1 MKRCLLAIDVQSH
14 FRPSQ
19 GMIQQVNQLATT
31 MPSAATLFKHNES
44 EVPLAALGKQ
54 PPMDTS
60 VQANITTV
68 FDKYGFGLP
77 EGVKVWLKQQNPDE
91 VLVVGGH
98 SDANVLAAGFDVF
111 NAGFKPVMVPVLCF
125 GNDWYMHT
133 VVTGIW
139 DQEVGKV
146 YQSVAELK
154 FGGL

>member
-1 MKRCLLAIDVQSH
+1 MKRCLLAVDIQGH

-19 GMIQQVNQLATT
+19 GMIQQVNQLAQS
-31 MPSAATLFKHNES
+31 MPCAATLYKHNEAV
-44 EVPLAALGKQ
+44 VPLAKMGKAA
-54 PPMDTS
+54 PMDTA
-60 VQANITTV
+60 VQVNIPTV

-77 EGVKVWLKQQNPDE
+77 EGISVWLKQQGPDE

-98 SDANVLAAGFDVF
+98 SDANVLAAGFGVF

-133 VVTGIW
+133 VTTGIW

-146 YQSVAELK
+146 YQSLAELK